1 MSPTLTR
8 ALEYARTHGTTLT
21 ETARALGIKPMTLE
35 GVASKAR
42 QAGHAIE
49 FPKKAPAKV
58 VMPSLLRRA
67 LAYSHEHGATMTET
81 ARAMGISPEA
91 LNGSC
96 ARARKAGAVFEWAR
110 VGGVKVEAPAPTP
123 APAPR
128 QTTDPSDVPLDL
140 IRHVRN
146 GTAFWEERPA
156 PIGNP
161 SRGPSRPVPVA
172 PSNAA
177 ERHHTA
183 VGIAWRLDV
192 RPAVVELARRVLR
205 LPTVMTDAEAAAITR
220 LIRDAAP
227 SHTPDPPAPR

>member
-1 MSPTLTR
+1 
-8 ALEYARTHGTTLT
+8 
-21 ETARALGIKPMTLE
+21 MTLE

-49 FPKKAPAKV
+49 FPKKAPARV

-110 VGGVKVEAPAPTP
+110 VGGVKVEAPAPRP

-128 QTTDPSDVPLDL
+128 QTTDPSEVPLDL

-146 GTAFWEERPA
+146 GHPYWEKRPV
-156 PIGNP
+156 PMGTVR
-161 SRGPSRPVPVA
+161 RGPSPPVPPA
-172 PSNAA
+172 PSDAA

-183 VGIAWRLDV
+183 AGIAWRLDV
-192 RPAVVELARRVLR
+192 RGGEVERLRVMLG
-205 LPTVMTDAEAAAITR
+205 LPVYMTNGEADAI
-220 LIRDAAP
+220 IRIIKGAAP
-227 SHTPDPPAPR
+227 SHTPDRPVQR